1 MFIAR
6 NYMYMVNMVFIA
18 GSLYFGADIFY
29 KMLILRMEYDEIPEA
44 QVQVQTESP
53 AETALHPLS
62 YYKVIEDRNLFRTK
76 EEEKKDAAVA
86 EPAPSVENLKETAL
100 KLKLWGTVTGDADR
114 AYAVIED
121 PRQKKQNLYHINDS
135 VEGAVVKQIL
145 REKIILAVNGKD
157 EILSMENSGGKAVSK
172 GPGPDQ
178 GGASPAPMPFPFPGI
193 GNAGAIPGESS
204 GQSQRI
210 ALERKEIEEA
220 VNDVNNLMKQAKIR
234 PHFKD
239 GQPDGLTLSR
249 IQRDSIFTKLGLRSG
264 DVITGVDGQKIQ
276 SVDDALRFYNSL
288 KSGSN
293 VSVEIK
299 RRGKTEQIEYNI
311 E

>member
-6 NYMYMVNMVFIA
+6 HYMYPVNMLFIA
-18 GSLYFGADIFY
+18 AALYLGVDAFY
-29 KMLILRMEYDEIPEA
+29 KVLISRMDYEEVPAAEVRSSA
-44 QVQVQTESP
+44 ESP
-53 AETALHPLS
+53 AETVIHPLS
-62 YYKVIEDRNLFRTK
+62 YYKDIETRNLFKTK
-76 EEEKKDAAVA
+76 EEEKEAVPTSSVPAA
-86 EPAPSVENLKETAL
+86 EQLQETGL

-114 AYAVIED
+114 AYAVIEES
-121 PRQKKQNLYHINDS
+121 KQRKQSLYHIGDT

-145 REKIILAVNGKD
+145 REKIIITFNGKD
-157 EILSMENSGGKAVSK
+157 ETLSMESLTGKAVAK
-172 GPGPDQ
+172 GPDQ
-178 GGASPAPMPFPFPGI
+178 PPDMPMPFPFPGI
-193 GNAGAIPGESS
+193 GAAEVPPGES
-204 GQSQRI
+204 QKI
-210 ALERKEIEEA
+210 ALERAQIEEA

-249 IQRDSIFTKLGLRSG
+249 IQRDSIFSKLGLRSG
-264 DVITGVDGQKIQ
+264 DIITGVDGQKIQ
-276 SVDDALRFYNSL
+276 SVDDALKFYNSL
-288 KSGSN
+288 KSSSN